1 MRPQLVR
8 GWVCLGLFI
17 LVSAA
22 VYWPTVFHEYGFR
35 DDYAHLREARE
46 IPGHLVRFTS
56 SYGRPAY
63 GALLVASVSRLH
75 GEVANLQWLRL
86 GSVFLLVLVATGL
99 TLVMRRSGWSGVES
113 AAAGLAIALL
123 PAAQI
128 TVGWAIAWPIAL
140 SILAALGGFAATDAA
155 LVRTG
160 WRRAGAWCAGLA
172 AYLAAGLIY
181 QPSVLFFAVPLAA
194 ALLLATDTARA
205 RMART
210 LAHSATALGG
220 LVLGFVTMRI
230 VFAAG
235 LLKKSAVVA
244 FETDPL
250 AKLLWFFT
258 EPVANA
264 LGLFV
269 LRDRFDTTP
278 VFWAAVASVAA
289 LIAVGF
295 RLRVNRAPIDRWT
308 ALFCIVALPIVAFA
322 VNLAAVLRVPSY
334 RTTYALAGLV
344 VVFLVY
350 ALRNLRVA
358 GRIGRNVQHTALGLM
373 LLLGAVAANR
383 HAYTLIAEPQGREW
397 QIVLDAAMQM
407 PPMKK
412 TTLYVIRS
420 GIEDR
425 ATRRTFAD
433 EFGSLSSDTDWAV
446 SEMLKCALR
455 RRFPDGPP
463 AGFGY
468 KLDSGVAA
476 PPAGTFDVVIDMRKL
491 RQYRRE

>member
-1 MRPQLVR
+1 MRPQVVR
-8 GWVCLGLFI
+8 GWVCFGLFL

-46 IPGHLVRFTS
+46 IPEHLVRFTS

-75 GEVANLQWLRL
+75 GEVGNLQWLRL
-86 GSVFLLVLVATGL
+86 GSVFLLVLVAMGL
-99 TLVMRRSGWSGVES
+99 MALMRRSGWSGVES
-113 AAAGLAIALL
+113 AAAGFAITLL

-140 SILAALGGFAATDAA
+140 SVLLALGGFAATDSA
-155 LVRTG
+155 LARTG
-160 WRRAGAWCAGLA
+160 WRRVGAWCAGLA

-181 QPSVLFFAVPLAA
+181 QPSVLFFTVPLAA
-194 ALLLATDTARA
+194 ALLLATDTARE
-205 RMART
+205 RVTRT
-210 LAHSATALGG
+210 VAHSATALGG
-220 LVLGFVTMRI
+220 LVTGFVAMRI
-230 VFAAG
+230 VFALG

-250 AKLLWFFT
+250 AKLLWFFA
-258 EPVANA
+258 EPFANA

-278 VFWAAVASVAA
+278 LFWAAVASVVA

-295 RLRVNRAPIDRWT
+295 RLRVNRGRVDRWT

-350 ALRNLRVA
+350 SLRNLRVA
-358 GRIGRNVQHTALGLM
+358 GRIGRSVQHAALGLM
-373 LLLGAVAANR
+373 LLVGSVAANH

-397 QIVLDAAMQM
+397 QIVLDAAMRM
-407 PPMKK
+407 PPNKA
-412 TTLYVIRS
+412 TAVYVIRP

-425 ATRRTFAD
+425 ATRRVFAD
-433 EFGSLSSDTDWAV
+433 EFGSLSSDTEWAV

-455 RRFPDGPP
+455 RRFADGPP

-468 KLDSGVAA
+468 KLDSGFGA
-476 PPAGTFDVVIDMRKL
+476 PRASRFDLVIDMRKL
-491 RQYRRE
+491 GQHLRP